1 VTHCDA
7 VLLAAGR
14 GERLDRGKPKAR
26 VELAGEPLFVHAL
39 RVLAAHPS
47 VQRIILVTPPD
58 REEQREM
65 EGLAR
70 SIAGSCFLATVPGG
84 AERQDSSRVALDALQ
99 QMATHPHRPVLIHDA
114 ARPLLSAALIDRC
127 LAALDVGLPPSEQ
140 EALPGIVRSE
150 PGPGGVVPGL
160 PVRET
165 LKLVFEGRVVMTQ
178 PRERLFAVQTPQVF
192 RFGMLR
198 MAHQRAR
205 TLDMLG
211 TDDAALLEW
220 LSIPVVIVEGD
231 PENLKVTYPQ
241 DLDLAELLLQ
251 RRALAPNDRGSATV

>member
-1 VTHCDA
+1 MTDCDA

-14 GERLDRGKPKAR
+14 GERLDRGKSKAR
-26 VELAGEPLFVHAL
+26 VDLAGEPLFAHAL

-47 VQRIILVTPPD
+47 IQRIILVTPPD
-58 REEQREM
+58 PREGAEM
-65 EGLAR
+65 ESLAR
-70 SIAGSCFLATVPGG
+70 EIAGDRFLATVAGG
-84 AERQDSSRVALDALQ
+84 AERQDSSRAALEALQ
-99 QMATHPHRPVLIHDA
+99 RMATHPHRPVLIHDA
-114 ARPLLSAALIDRC
+114 ARPLVTAALVDRC
-127 LAALDVGLPPSEQ
+127 LAALETGFPPTEQ

-150 PGPGGVVPGL
+150 PGPAGVVPGL

-178 PRERLFAVQTPQVF
+178 PRERLYAVQTPQVF

-205 TLDMLG
+205 ALEMLG

>member
-14 GERLDRGKPKAR
+14 GERLDRGKSKAR

-47 VQRIILVTPPD
+47 IQRILLVTPPD
-58 REEQREM
+58 RGEQSEM
-65 EGLAR
+65 ESLGR
-70 SIAGSCFLATVPGG
+70 SIAEGCFFATVPGG
-84 AERQDSSRVALDALQ
+84 AERQDSSRAALDALQ
-99 QMATHPHRPVLIHDA
+99 EMATHPHRPVLIHDA
-114 ARPLLSAALIDRC
+114 ARPLLTTSLIDRC
-127 LAALDVGLPPSEQ
+127 LAALETELPRTEQ
-140 EALPGIVRSE
+140 VPLPGIIRSE
-150 PGPGGVVPGL
+150 TGPGGVVPGL

-165 LKLVFEGRVVMTQ
+165 LKLVFEGRVVLTQ
-178 PRERLFAVQTPQVF
+178 PRERLYSIQTPQVF

-205 TLDMLG
+205 ALDMLG

-220 LSIPVVIVEGD
+220 LSIPVVMVEGD

-251 RRALAPNDRGSATV
+251 RRALAPNDRDSATV